1 MTEAGGANIPG
12 GEFDVSDLGQM
23 LKKARLEKGITLEQ
37 LEEMTKIRKRYL
49 EAIEEGDYKVLP
61 GNFYV
66 RAFIKNYAE
75 AVGLDPNE
83 VLSFYGNAIPPA
95 RLEGDIEP
103 IRRSRKISRNNK
115 AWSKWASN
123 ILMILFVLL
132 ILGIIYYYINTTYV
146 GNTDSQVEGE
156 KITDRTAQG
165 TGDTNPLPND
175 DALGQSPG
183 PGQNGPEPSPPVQ
196 EETRGQPSVSLVKTA
211 NNVDYYVVENA
222 DNIKV
227 QLKVNGEECWVRI
240 DKLIQATA
248 EKKQERQVIEQK
260 LFKMGDTREWV
271 SDKSVYIIVGF
282 PPAAELTVNGV
293 SINIGQEKGRK
304 DIQIDLSN
312 PT

>member
-1 MTEAGGANIPG
+1 LTEAGVANIPG
-12 GEFDVSDLGQM
+12 GEFDVSDLGQL
-23 LKKARLEKGITLEQ
+23 LKKARLEKGISLEQ

-49 EAIEEGDYKVLP
+49 EAIEEGDYNVLP

-83 VLSFYGNAIPPA
+83 VLTFYGNAIPPA

-103 IRRSRKISRNNK
+103 VRRSRKIRRNNK

-123 ILMILFVLL
+123 ILMLLFVLL
-132 ILGIIYYYINTTYV
+132 ILGIIYYFINTTYV
-146 GNTDSQVEGE
+146 GNSNGNMEGE

-165 TGDTNPLPND
+165 TGDATPVPND
-175 DALGQSPG
+175 NASGQSPG
-183 PGQNGPEPSPPVQ
+183 QGQSGPAVPPPAQ
-196 EETRGQPSVSLVKTA
+196 EETKKQPSVSLVKTA

-222 DNIKV
+222 DNITV

-240 DKLIQATA
+240 DKIVPATA
-248 EKKQERQVIEQK
+248 EKKQERQIIEQK
-260 LFKMGDTREWV
+260 LFKKGDTREWT

-282 PPAAELTVNGV
+282 PPAAELTINGI
-293 SINIGQEKGRK
+293 SIDIGQEKGRK

>member
-1 MTEAGGANIPG
+1 MANIPG
-12 GEFDVSDLGQM
+12 GEFDVSDLGQL
-23 LKKARLEKGITLEQ
+23 LKKARLEKGISLEQ

-49 EAIEEGDYKVLP
+49 EAIEEGDYNVLP

-103 IRRSRKISRNNK
+103 VRRSRKIRRNNK

-123 ILMILFVLL
+123 ILMLLFVLL
-132 ILGIIYYYINTTYV
+132 ILGIIYYFINTTYV
-146 GNTDSQVEGE
+146 GNSNGNMEGE

-165 TGDTNPLPND
+165 TGDATPVPND
-175 DALGQSPG
+175 NASGQSPG
-183 PGQNGPEPSPPVQ
+183 QGQSGPAVPPPAQ
-196 EETRGQPSVSLVKTA
+196 EETKKQPSVSLVKTA

-222 DNIKV
+222 DNITV

-240 DKLIQATA
+240 DKIVPATA
-248 EKKQERQVIEQK
+248 EKKQERQIIEQK
-260 LFKMGDTREWV
+260 LFKKGDTREWT

-282 PPAAELTVNGV
+282 PPAAELTINGI
-293 SINIGQEKGRK
+293 SIDIGQEKGRK